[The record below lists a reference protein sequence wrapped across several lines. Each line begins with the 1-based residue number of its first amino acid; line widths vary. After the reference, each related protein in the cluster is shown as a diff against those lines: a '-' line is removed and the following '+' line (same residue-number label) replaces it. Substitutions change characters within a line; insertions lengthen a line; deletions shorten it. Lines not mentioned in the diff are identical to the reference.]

1 MTARSL
7 LNPMTV
13 RNTKRVIGQ
22 NKKLLIVISILQA
35 LGIPLCALVLMLELL
50 FETFAK
56 EYDAYS
62 PIFSGLYLYIGI
74 GVACLGAAV
83 VAGIIAA
90 ISVYQELWKKSKVDM
105 LYSLP
110 LTGTQRFLSHYI
122 GGLFVYLVPYIIAV
136 LLGWLVVFGM
146 SIPIDFSVIEMEK
159 GEFLGQFAK
168 YYSMASVGLGLLMLL
183 YYTTTTLL
191 VSCCGTIFEGI
202 YSTLLFNVLMPG
214 ALAAIIGVICANV
227 EGLNF
232 EYTWQAIGYTSPLGG
247 LIYLVYI
254 LSDAGSV
261 YIGWNDIVGSEALS
275 HGMVPNFLRWALVIT
290 LIIAAVLVL
299 NWKLYQRRKAEA
311 VGTPF
316 VYVGAYYLL
325 LTLVTVLILCMS
337 EVGVLGAAILFSAIV
352 YFVMEVIRKRGFRKF
367 WLTGV
372 TYVTTV
378 VVTLSGF
385 WLIAATDGLGR
396 AWYIPPHAAVS
407 SLRIEMIADH
417 NNSTDLSLEFTDKD
431 VIKAVQEV
439 QKDII
444 ADYRKDGD
452 TTSVYNEYLYESGY
466 HILEYGYDD
475 YGYSMGYSLTDPR
488 TYHDDYN
495 YNYSFSS
502 ILDDYFEDETEWVY
516 SYARE
521 YHLALT
527 YYTYTGSTI
536 HRTYYING
544 SQLIAMLDAVRGTE
558 LWANAS
564 ADQLKKHLTE
574 SGINQAYENDH
585 AKVPNRF
592 NIQLS
597 TPTDRTSETFSITGG
612 QASIDRIAAAF
623 RNDLKNVDPKALH
636 TSGVYGIL
644 ENQPIY
650 NCYTETIAVLE
661 ELGVTP
667 FDVSE
672 IYGFNSAYNNQYTGD
687 ESSMLKI
694 RIYNPGDFSFGDE
707 DTRFASEYQEI
718 FVLPQADAWEYT
730 YYCDYTSSIETDFPE
745 LNAVLES
752 ASSWNV
758 TGTDGCLLVVNGR
771 ACMIPAEDKD
781 LIDALIAAA
790 GDAEDSL
797 TGSGQDDYQGLFGTF

>member
-22 NKKLLIVISILQA
+22 NKKLLIVISILEA
-35 LGIPLCALVLMLELL
+35 LGIPLCALVFMLELL
-50 FETFAK
+50 LETAAEK
-56 EYDAYS
+56 YDAYT
-62 PIFSGLYLYIGI
+62 PIISGLGLYAFI

-110 LTGTQRFLSHYI
+110 LTGTQRFFSHYV

-159 GEFLGQFAK
+159 GQFLGEFAK
-168 YYSMASVGLGLLMLL
+168 YYSMASIGLGLLMLL

-191 VSCCGTIFEGI
+191 VTCCGTLFEGI

-227 EGLNF
+227 EGLSF

-247 LIYLVYI
+247 LIYLIFI

-261 YIGWNDIVGSEALS
+261 YIGWNDINGSEALS

-290 LIIAAVLVL
+290 LIIAALLVL

-311 VGTPF
+311 VSTPF
-316 VYVGAYYLL
+316 IYVGAYYLL

-337 EVGVLGAAILFSAIV
+337 VVGVLGAAILFSAIV
-352 YFVMEVIRKRGFRKF
+352 YFVMEVIRKRGFRRF

-385 WLIAATDGLGR
+385 WLVGATDGFGR
-396 AWYIPPHAAVS
+396 AWYVPAPAAVS
-407 SLRIEMIADH
+407 SLRVEMSADH
-417 NNSTDLSLEFTDKD
+417 NVSTDLILEFTDKD

-452 TTSVYNEYLYESGY
+452 TTSAYNEYLYESGF

-475 YGYSMGYSLTDPR
+475 YGYATGYYLTDPHI
-488 TYHDDYN
+488 YEDN
-495 YNYSFSS
+495 YQHNYSFSS
-502 ILDDYFEDETEWVY
+502 VLDAYINNETTWVY
-516 SYARE
+516 NYARD
-521 YHLALT
+521 YHVEFT

-536 HRTYYING
+536 HRSYYVNG
-544 SQLIAMLDAVRGTE
+544 GQFIAMLDAVRGTE
-558 LWANAS
+558 LWADAC
-564 ADQLKKHLTE
+564 ADQLKKQLTE
-574 SGINQAYENDH
+574 SGISQAYEIDYV
-585 AKVPNRF
+585 KVPNRF

-597 TPTDRTSETFSITGG
+597 TPTDRYSKTFSITGG

-623 RNDLKNVDPKALH
+623 RNDLKNVDAKELH
-636 TSGVYGIL
+636 TAGVYGIL
-644 ENQPIY
+644 EYQPIY

-667 FDVSE
+667 FHVSE

-687 ESSMLKI
+687 EASMLNI
-694 RIYNPGDFSFGDE
+694 RIYNPGDFSFGAE
-707 DTRFASEYQEI
+707 DVCFTSEYQEI
-718 FVLPQADAWEYT
+718 YVLPQADVWEYT
-730 YYCDYTSSIETDFPE
+730 HYCDYTSFMEADFPE

-752 ASSWNV
+752 ASSWHV
-758 TGTDGCLLVVNGR
+758 TGTDGYLLVVNGR
-771 ACMIPAEDKD
+771 GGMIPAEDKD

-790 GDAEDSL
+790 DGSVI
-797 TGSGQDDYQGLFGTF
+797 SGQSSQNGYQGLFGTF